1 MATRVRRA
9 AFFDLRNTSGPQADI
24 ARGAMERHRAAGDI
38 LVLVL
43 PFPGGPAA
51 TTLFGHE
58 ADLVL
63 HVEQSRPLT
72 TGAAGVPDTVDA
84 AAKSEVI
91 VEAMTR
97 LRLDAVICF
106 GYTDHC
112 GGRGLLCVVGNPRV
126 VGYDAELLELARLKG
141 WPMLDE
147 PALDGIA

>member
-9 AFFDLRNTSGPQADI
+9 AFFDLQNTSGPQADI
-24 ARGAMERHRAAGDI
+24 ARGAMARHRAAGDI

-43 PFPGGPAA
+43 PFRGEPAA

-72 TGAAGVPDTVDA
+72 AGASATVDA

-97 LRLDAVICF
+97 LHLDAVTCF
-106 GYTDHC
+106 GYGDHC
-112 GGRGLLCVVGNPRV
+112 GGKGLLCVVGNPRV